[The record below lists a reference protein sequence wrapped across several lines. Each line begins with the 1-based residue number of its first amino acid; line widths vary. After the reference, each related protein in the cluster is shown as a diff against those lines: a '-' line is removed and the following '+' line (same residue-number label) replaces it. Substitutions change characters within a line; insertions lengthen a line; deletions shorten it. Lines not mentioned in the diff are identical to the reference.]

1 MSTTPAST
9 TTTTSTGPTA
19 KRSSGK
25 QGNNRQPKRQIYK
38 TRPSQTVKRWTE
50 TLKSVCGVARLTP
63 EQRGAIAFFTLSSDR
78 SAN

>member
-1 MSTTPAST
+1 MSNTPAST
-9 TTTTSTGPTA
+9 TVTTSTGPTA

-25 QGNNRQPKRQIYK
+25 QGNNRQPKRQIYSAS
-38 TRPSQTVKRWTE
+38 PSRTIKRWTE
-50 TLKSVCGVARLTP
+50 ALKSLHRVSGLTP